1 MESPPRLIEE
11 LVEAQREAPVEKK
24 SPKRNSK
31 HELIEKIIKLSDDV
45 NEPVLESDSQLKR
58 MNKRQLTEKLAS
70 LVEKKIEFEATK
82 VLGINKEQA
91 GNPFMVNL
99 AALRM
104 FHDIACHS
112 VERLVD
118 RTSPSHGMTLE
129 GFAKNMKESRESIDI
144 ILTEIAQT
152 YPDVLEKFSSP
163 WTRLSLLWC
172 SNVMVTLKKKKHDNK
187 VDAPRVRFDKNIGVN
202 SI

>member
-1 MESPPRLIEE
+1 MQQEALIEE
-11 LVEAQREAPVEKK
+11 LIDAREEPVVAEKK

-31 HELIEKIIKLSDDV
+31 GDIIEKIVQLSEQV

-58 MNKRQLTEKLAS
+58 MSKKQLTEKLAG
-70 LVEKKIEFEATK
+70 LVEKRIEFEATK

-104 FHDIACHS
+104 CHQIACSS
-112 VERLVD
+112 VEGIVEK
-118 RTSPSHGMTLE
+118 TSSRHGMTLE
-129 GFAKNMKESRESIDI
+129 GFTARMEDSRETIDI
-144 ILTEIAQT
+144 ILSEIAQT

-163 WTRLSLLWC
+163 WLRLALLWG
-172 SNVMVTLKKKKHDNK
+172 SNVMVTLKKKKTIK
-187 VDAPRVRFDKNIGVN
+187 QDASKLRFAQNNRVHTV
-202 SI
+202 

>member
-1 MESPPRLIEE
+1 MEPPRLIEE
-11 LVEAQREAPVEKK
+11 LVLAQEEPQVEKK

-31 HELIEKIIKLSDDV
+31 QELIDKIISLSQDV

-58 MNKRQLTEKLAS
+58 MNKGQLTEKLAS
-70 LVEKKIEFEATK
+70 LVEKRIEFEATK
-82 VLGINKEQA
+82 VLGIDKEQA
-91 GNPFMVNL
+91 GNPFLVNL

-104 FHDIACHS
+104 FHDIACNS

-118 RTSPSHGMTLE
+118 RTSKSHGMTLE
-129 GFAKNMKESRESIDI
+129 GFTKNMRESRESVDL
-144 ILTEIAQT
+144 ILSEIAQT

-172 SNVMVTLKKKKHDNK
+172 SNVMVTLKKKEIIKK
-187 VDAPRVRFDKNIGVN
+187 DAPVVRFAKNHRVHPV
-202 SI
+202 